1 MVDLEVVLDSVSDC
15 RCSVRCGPGLTVSQG
30 FLMARTIDLCKHGLD
45 TEMTTTA
52 LKVNVYTSETRIPTT
67 ITLSLFDGPVH

>member
-1 MVDLEVVLDSVSDC
+1 MSF
-15 RCSVRCGPGLTVSQG
+15 LTSGNDASIYERVFILFG
-30 FLMARTIDLCKHGLD
+30 FLMPDFLTCCSIDLCKHGLD

-52 LKVNVYTSETRIPTT
+52 LKVNAYTSETRAPTT